1 MATGPGLYSR
11 IVAILK
17 VGLPL
22 LALAML
28 GSLFLFTDQEA
39 PQGELAFSPADLAEL
54 AAGMEVLNPVLSGTT
69 DANDA
74 FRFSAAVVV
83 PDAAPPTRAQAR
95 EITGRM
101 SFVGGPEVD
110 LAAEAA
116 DLDLET
122 RTLALEGNVRVT
134 TSTDYRLEAVRM
146 QADLRGGILR
156 AEDAVTAAGPMGT
169 ITARRLEVRPDPDNG
184 GSRLFL
190 FEGAV
195 RLVYDP
201 RVQPE

>member
-1 MATGPGLYSR
+1 MAVGPGLYSR
-11 IVAILK
+11 VVAILK

-22 LALAML
+22 MALAML

-74 FRFSAAVVV
+74 FRFTAAVVV

-95 EITGRM
+95 EITGRV
-101 SFVGGPEVD
+101 SFIGGPQVD
-110 LAAEAA
+110 LAAAGA
-116 DLDLET
+116 DLDLKT
-122 RTLALEGNVRVT
+122 RLLELEGDVRVT
-134 TSTDYRLEAVRM
+134 TSDGYRLEAARM
-146 QADLRGGILR
+146 QVDLRGGILR
-156 AEDAVTAAGPMGT
+156 AEEAVTAAGPMGT
-169 ITARRLEVRPDPDNG
+169 IAARRLDVRPDPDAE

-190 FEGAV
+190 FEDAV

-201 RVQPE
+201 REQPQ